1 MIVPVN
7 ILPRELIEQLPLS
20 IKLKIDNNELEYL
33 DTNLLSLNPNYEK
46 IKQEI
51 ENYYQLYQIKQSEI
65 FYQSITTSLNDN
77 ENIIR
82 LNNNNNGS
90 IVERDKIQ
98 LFKSAY
104 DIKLTRG
111 IYGLKLITNPKDFI
125 IDQIKT
131 FLSSGITSSIPFS
144 PEINLDLAYY
154 IKHIDLPTIKEELKQ
169 ELETFIITL
178 INETDN
184 LDYDIV
190 QLKDIS
196 IAKIEK
202 DVYTTYQITVQLYFP
217 RESNVNN
224 RTYNLQFNFNIKQ

>member
-33 DTNLLSLNPNYEK
+33 DTDLLSLNQNYKK

-51 ENYYQLYQIKQSEI
+51 ENYYQLYLIKQSEL
-65 FYQSITTSLNDN
+65 FYDSITSDN
-77 ENIIR
+77 NNIIISQENIVNDD
-82 LNNNNNGS
+82 LLYQY
-90 IVERDKIQ
+90 DKLK

-111 IYGLKLITNPKDFI
+111 IYGLKLVTDPKEFI

-131 FLSSGITSSIPFS
+131 FLSSGIVSSIPFS

-154 IKHIDLPTIKEELKQ
+154 IKHVDLPTIKEELKQ
-169 ELETFIITL
+169 EIETFITTL
-178 INETDN
+178 INETEN
-184 LDYDIV
+184 LDHDIV

-196 IAKIEK
+196 ITKIEK
-202 DVYTTYQITVQLYFP
+202 NIYTTYQVSIELYFP
-217 RESNVNN
+217 RESNINN
-224 RTYNLQFNFNIKQ
+224 RTYTLQFNFNVKQ

>member
-65 FYQSITTSLNDN
+65 FYQSISISLDDSD
-77 ENIIR
+77 NIIK
-82 LNNNNNGS
+82 LNNNNNSS

-154 IKHIDLPTIKEELKQ
+154 IKI
-169 ELETFIITL
+169 
-178 INETDN
+178 
-184 LDYDIV
+184 
-190 QLKDIS
+190 
-196 IAKIEK
+196 
-202 DVYTTYQITVQLYFP
+202 
-217 RESNVNN
+217 
-224 RTYNLQFNFNIKQ
+224 